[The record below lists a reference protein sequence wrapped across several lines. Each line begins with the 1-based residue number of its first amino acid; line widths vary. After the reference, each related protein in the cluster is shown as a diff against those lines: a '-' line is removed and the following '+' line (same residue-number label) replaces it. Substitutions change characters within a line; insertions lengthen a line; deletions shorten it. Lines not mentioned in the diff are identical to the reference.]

1 METRPYNLQSPEQIA
16 KDYGGNK
23 QKIAEAMQMG
33 ILDPTAG
40 TMAGMF
46 IDRMRSAAQME
57 AAPQQTVAQ
66 QVMAPQPQMPPQGP
80 PQGGPPVPPGAG
92 AIPPAPPAGLGA
104 TPEAAAMP
112 PMGGMP
118 PMGAPPPPQGGPGM
132 AMGGMVPPYASG
144 GGLSDIPLPDDMF
157 DESRNGGY
165 DDGYAG
171 GGMVAFADAGPVKAR
186 GLRSLVEKTE
196 EELAAEAEQ
205 ERINAEVAA
214 KGILVNAPQ
223 KIAPAKS
230 LGGATAFDMPASIA
244 GMSGDLMTNLTNY
257 QDMYTPERKQQDRL
271 TAAYEEELT
280 PESIKKAKKQDM
292 WMALGQIG
300 AKMAT
305 TPGSILQAASAGI
318 GEALPGIAAS
328 AKERKADQRQMLK
341 NLQEQEGLTN
351 KEAKEAANI
360 ALDMQVKYG
369 SLYQA
374 LQDNSFKER
383 WAQMDDATRRYVAKL
398 TAESSALSAR
408 LGLQG
413 TLGAAQYGYNRELMQ
428 QQGLARKYVMDNIG
442 TGGAFQIDYTDA
454 PDKTKFINDKV
465 NEVLGISPTPSAN
478 QYGAPPK
485 DAVKRVN

>member
-1 METRPYNLQSPEQIA
+1 METKPYNLQSPEQIA

-33 ILDPTAG
+33 LIDPTAG

-46 IDRMRSAAQME
+46 IDRMRSAAQQE
-57 AAPQQTVAQ
+57 ATPQQTIAQ
-66 QVMAPQPQMPPQGP
+66 QVMAPPA
-80 PQGGPPVPPGAG
+80 PVAPGLG
-92 AIPPAPPAGLGA
+92 AMPPAPPAGLGA

-112 PMGGMP
+112 PMGAAP
-118 PMGAPPPPQGGPGM
+118 PMGRPAPQGEMPMM

-144 GGLSDIPLPDDMF
+144 GGLSDMPLPDGMF
-157 DESRNGGY
+157 DEPSNGGFG
-165 DDGYAG
+165 DGYAG
-171 GGMVAFADAGPVKAR
+171 GGIVAFLTG
-186 GLRSLVEKTE
+186 GEVEDKNKNPNDINGDGVVD
-196 EELAAEAEQ
+196 EQ
-205 ERINAEVAA
+205 DI
-214 KGILVNAPQ
+214 ILVNAPQ
-223 KIAPAKS
+223 KTAPPKS
-230 LGGATAFDMPASIA
+230 LGGGVAFDMPANIA
-244 GMSGDLMTNLTNY
+244 GMSSDLMTNLTNY

-271 TAAYEEELT
+271 IAAYEEELT
-280 PESIKKAKKQDM
+280 PESIRKAKKQDM

-360 ALDMQVKYG
+360 ALDMQAKYG
-369 SLYQA
+369 TLYQA

-383 WAQMDDATRRYVAKL
+383 WAQMDDATRRYIGKL
-398 TAESSALSAR
+398 TASSSAYGAQ

-413 TLGAAQYGYNRELMQ
+413 TLGAARYGYERELMQ

-465 NEVLGISPTPSAN
+465 NEVLGIGPTPSAN

>member
-1 METRPYNLQSPEQIA
+1 MENKPYNLQSPEQIA

-33 ILDPTAG
+33 IIDPTAG

-46 IDRMRSAAQME
+46 IDRMRSAAQQE
-57 AAPQQTVAQ
+57 AAPQQSVAQ
-66 QVMAPQPQMPPQGP
+66 QTFAPPMP
-80 PQGGPPVPPGAG
+80 A
-92 AIPPAPPAGLGA
+92 APPAGLGA
-104 TPEAAAMP
+104 TPQAAAMP
-112 PMGGMP
+112 PMNAMP
-118 PMGAPPPPQGGPGM
+118 PMGAAPPQGMPPQGEMPMM
-132 AMGGMVPPYASG
+132 AEGGMVPPYASG
-144 GGLSDIPLPDDMF
+144 GGLSDMPLPDGMF
-157 DESRNGGY
+157 DEPSNGGY
-165 DDGYAG
+165 GDGYAG
-171 GGMVAFADAGPVKAR
+171 GGMVAFRTGDKVQAKGVAA
-186 GLRSLVEKTE
+186 LLAKTE
-196 EELAAEAEQ
+196 EERAAEAEAVAEQ
-205 ERINAEVAA
+205 ERINAEAAA
-214 KGILVNAPQ
+214 KGLLVTAPQ
-223 KIAPAKS
+223 KTAPPKS
-230 LGGATAFDMPASIA
+230 LGGGVAFDMPANIA
-244 GMSGDLMTNLTNY
+244 GMSGDMMTNLTNY

-271 TAAYEEELT
+271 IASMEEELT

-328 AKERKADQRQMLK
+328 AKERKADQRQLLK

-360 ALDMQVKYG
+360 ALEMQTKFG

-383 WAQMDDATRRYVAKL
+383 WAQMDDATRRYIGKL
-398 TAESSALSAR
+398 TAGSSAYGAQ

-413 TLGAAQYGYNRELMQ
+413 TLGAARYGYERELAQ
-428 QQGLARKYVMDNIG
+428 QQGLARKYVFENIG
-442 TGGAFQIDYTDA
+442 PGGAFTLDYTNA

-465 NEVLGISPTPSAN
+465 SEVMGSGGT
-478 QYGAPPK
+478 
-485 DAVKRVN
+485 AVNVPWTGK